1 MKPRICFLEE
11 ILRVKMFLNGEN
23 HLYYLLLVIFYL
35 FFFQSIFFMSHLLL
49 LVNFIFIYLI
59 SFHPTKQGG
68 TGRELLIDKKEKGR
82 ELIECLV
89 PKVC

>member
-1 MKPRICFLEE
+1 MLYCL
-11 ILRVKMFLNGEN
+11 LNKIDS
-23 HLYYLLLVIFYL
+23 LATSFYK
-35 FFFQSIFFMSHLLL
+35 
-49 LVNFIFIYLI
+49 VNFIFIYLI